1 VVSETS
7 EDSGLSVK
15 SLRFSLCPELCPLC
29 GKNASRTR
37 SSDGWMYRIATDVL
51 EVDQDTNPI
60 LAYVERGHVADIQF
74 VENVREAGAHG
85 N

>member
-1 VVSETS
+1 
-7 EDSGLSVK
+7 
-15 SLRFSLCPELCPLC
+15 
-29 GKNASRTR
+29 
-37 SSDGWMYRIATDVL
+37 MYRIATDVL